1 MNKDNINPNHYKG
14 KSMEVINVLEEFTE
28 GVSGVKAVCM
38 GNVIKYI
45 LRWHKKNGLEDLYK
59 ARWYLDRLI
68 GYIRKEED
76 NND

>member
-1 MNKDNINPNHYKG
+1 MNKDNINPSHYKG
-14 KSMEVINVLEEFTE
+14 KNMEVINVLEEFTE
-28 GVSGVKAVCM
+28 GVSGVQAVCM
-38 GNVIKYI
+38 GNIIKYI

-68 GYIRKEED
+68 GYIQKED